1 MMPQE
6 NIPQDHALRQFF
18 HDVVTECYGEYLSMS
33 DREVTTYVAD
43 LLTDF
48 CISDRLYPVRGVDGR
63 PVREVGEM
71 LVASDPVHGTAPS
84 FDAER
89 EVRKHIGDY
98 TLFCTGMYPESVHK
112 WRENENANLYEM
124 IRTGKE
130 SYYIVS
136 QFDLFEYAE
145 EAPLFGRLSE
155 TFESCMFGLN
165 QVRCELER
173 RMPGS
178 LPPNGLP
185 KFLM

>member
-1 MMPQE
+1 M
-6 NIPQDHALRQFF
+6 IPEDHALRQFF
-18 HDVVTECYGEYLSMS
+18 HEVVTGCYNEYLSMDDS
-33 DREVTTYVAD
+33 EITTYVAD

-48 CISDRLYPVRGVDGR
+48 CMSERLYPIHDAEGH

-71 LVASDPVHGTAPS
+71 LIASDPILGTAAS
-84 FDAER
+84 FDDER
-89 EVRKHIGDY
+89 RIRKHIGDY

-136 QFDLFEYAE
+136 QFDLFEYAV

-155 TFESCMFGLN
+155 AFESCMYGLN
-165 QVRCELER
+165 QVRSELDK

-178 LPPNGLP
+178 LPHKAP

>member
-1 MMPQE
+1 M
-6 NIPQDHALRQFF
+6 IPQNHELRQFF
-18 HDVVTECYGEYLSMS
+18 HDVVTDCYGEYLSMK
-33 DREVTTYVAD
+33 DTEVTTYVAD

-48 CISDRLYPVRGVDGR
+48 CTADRLYPIRDAVGR
-63 PVREVGEM
+63 PVKEVGEM
-71 LVASDPVHGTAPS
+71 LVASDPVHGTATS

-89 EVRKHIGDY
+89 VVRKHIGDY

-145 EAPLFGRLSE
+145 EAPLFARLSE
-155 TFESCMFGLN
+155 AFESCMYGLN
-165 QVRCELER
+165 QVRCELDR

-178 LPPNGLP
+178 LPQHGMP

>member
-1 MMPQE
+1 M
-6 NIPQDHALRQFF
+6 ISQDHALRQFF
-18 HDVVTECYGEYLSMS
+18 HNVVAECYEEHAGIN

-48 CISDRLYPVRGVDGR
+48 CISDRLYPIRDSEGR
-63 PVREVGEM
+63 PVKEVGEM
-71 LVASDPVHGTAPS
+71 LLASDPVLGTAPS

-89 EVRKHIGDY
+89 EIRKHIGDY
-98 TLFCTGMYPESVHK
+98 ALFCTGMYPESVHK
-112 WRENENANLYEM
+112 WRENENANLYDM
-124 IRTGKE
+124 IRAGKE

-136 QFDLFEYAE
+136 TFDLFEYAV

-155 TFESCMFGLN
+155 AFESCMYGLN

-173 RMPGS
+173 RVPGTMPAKGVQ
-178 LPPNGLP
+178 